1 MECSSFLLGPYLNV
15 ALSLSGLFFKSSFS
29 FLCQIYFFLC
39 GLFGFPLCLPPTAPP
54 FFLLVFFFLSSEI
67 FLIKFFCLSYL
78 CAGCIIAIC
87 IITVVCAFVP
97 GMVCYSC
104 KTLLLIDM
112 KIKFDYVGWNLKLCK
127 QNHSVTLQFWV
138 RNRRF
143 VLVCCQRMKLVT
155 FCACVVVIFILII
168 HRDISTLA
176 HSSIFQS
183 VKCSHFFSFISKV
196 YFFIV
201 QKVPVKFRWC
211 MFSKVISW
219 NTFHLLLVCVSS
231 LVQGMP

>member
-1 MECSSFLLGPYLNV
+1 MLLYPFQVCFSSR
-15 ALSLSGLFFKSSFS
+15 LSLFCARLISFCVAYLVSLYAHLPPHPLFFCLFFSFCHLKSSRLNFS
-29 FLCQIYFFLC
+29 
-39 GLFGFPLCLPPTAPP
+39 
-54 FFLLVFFFLSSEI
+54 
-67 FLIKFFCLSYL
+67 LSYL

-112 KIKFDYVGWNLKLCK
+112 KIKFDYVGSNLKLCK

-155 FCACVVVIFILII
+155 FCACVVVIFILIT

-183 VKCSHFFSFISKV
+183 VTCSHFFSFISKV